1 VTHLSPQALALLE
14 LSREERALACM
25 RDVFLTYPTA
35 MAVEHSAKRL
45 LASPRNTSNA
55 GMSLIALPG
64 LGKSTI
70 GVNWEKRSFD
80 PASDWPGKII
90 YLDLVKNSA
99 NLSVMKLF
107 LAAIGERFHTRPLN
121 LSYRDVGLAKTL
133 VREHNV
139 RGVFIDEAPMLRLAL
154 TGAPVNRELG
164 SIKGLA
170 GHEWQLNVVLAGTP
184 DEMYALF
191 DNDETLKSRF
201 NIRVGSLSYWK
212 NDDEGR
218 SFIKGY
224 LALMPLEQRSVLNDD
239 FFKILE
245 KNTLTTTT
253 VRKKLVIYNSRRAV
267 ADLTRE
273 ACRAA
278 VETGQE
284 YVNPEIL
291 VSTVNAMK
299 NVIEEI
305 NLNDYARPDLGPF
318 A

>member
-1 VTHLSPQALALLE
+1 MTHLSPRALALLE
-14 LSREERALACM
+14 LPREERALACM
-25 RDVFLTYPTA
+25 RDLFLTYPSA
-35 MAVEHSAKRL
+35 MAVELSAKRL

-70 GVNWEKRSFD
+70 GVSWQKRSFD

-107 LAAIGERFHTRPLN
+107 LAEIGNRFHTRPLN
-121 LSYRDVGLAKTL
+121 LSYRDVALAQTL

-154 TGAPVNRELG
+154 SGAAIPRELG

-170 GHEWQLNVVLAGTP
+170 GHEWQLNVFLSGTP
-184 DEMYALF
+184 DEMYLLF
-191 DNDETLKSRF
+191 EDDTTLKSRF
-201 NIRVGSLSYWK
+201 NIRVGSLSSWK
-212 NDDEGR
+212 NNDEGK

-224 LALMPLEQRSVLNDD
+224 LALMPLAQPSVLNDE
-239 FFKILE
+239 FFKMLE
-245 KNTLTTTT
+245 KNSLTTTT
-253 VRKKLVIYNSRRAV
+253 VRKQLVIYNSRRAV
-267 ADLTRE
+267 TDLVRE

-278 VETGQE
+278 VETEQE
-284 YVNPEIL
+284 YINSEIL
-291 VSTVNAMK
+291 ASTVSGMK

-305 NLNDYARPDLGPF
+305 NLYDYARPDIGPY